1 MSNKARIIAGL
12 ILPLFFESGA
22 SLAAEFSNL
31 FTTPQERE
39 IINAK
44 RYQSQVVKPPTSAQS
59 EAEQARE
66 LQLIYGEDK
75 TMRLQISGITLTADG
90 ANSVWINQKIYA
102 NGSEF
107 EDGSKIA
114 ILTGKDVRVRITTP
128 DGQKHFA
135 TSGDVLEITYRTPA
149 DLDQ

>member
-1 MSNKARIIAGL
+1 MSNRRCIIASV
-12 ILPLFFESGA
+12 ILLLLFGSGA
-22 SLAAEFSNL
+22 GLAAEFSNL
-31 FTTPQERE
+31 FTTSKERE

-59 EAEQARE
+59 EADQARE

-90 ANSVWINQKIYA
+90 GHSVWINQKIYA

-128 DGQKHFA
+128 DGQKHYA
-135 TSGDVLEITYRTPA
+135 TSGDVLDITYRTPA